1 MSTPEN
7 PATLTDLGEDALV
20 RRLTGLIPA
29 DPMVLVGPG
38 DDCAVVTDEADARL
52 LLKTDV
58 IVEGVHFL
66 READP
71 ALIGRKALAR
81 AISDIAA
88 MAGTP
93 LHALVT
99 LVLPPELEA
108 AYVEK
113 LFAGL
118 VELGTTFGVS
128 VVGGETAR
136 GPVLMISIA
145 LTGTCGEEPVLRSGG
160 QPGDRIWVTGELGGS
175 LCGRHF
181 TFLPRVKEATWLAAG
196 FRPTAMMDLSDGLAA
211 DLPRLAAASGCGW
224 RVEMTALPCSEGSL
238 SGQAWGDGEDYELL
252 FTTSPEV
259 EEDLKAA
266 WSHRFPDVKL
276 TAIGWLD
283 FEGIASGP
291 AGGWD
296 HFRKS

>member
-1 MSTPEN
+1 MSAPGQET
-7 PATLTDLGEDALV
+7 TLLDLGEDRLV
-20 RRLTGLIPA
+20 RRLIGLIPS

-66 READP
+66 REAP
-71 ALIGRKALAR
+71 PELIGRKALAR

-99 LVLPPELEA
+99 LVLPPELEPA
-108 AYVEK
+108 FVERM
-113 LFAGL
+113 FAGL
-118 VELGTTFGVS
+118 LELGREFGVS

-136 GPVLMISIA
+136 GPVMMISIA
-145 LTGTCGEEPVLRSGG
+145 ITGSCAEEPVLRSGG
-160 QPGDRIWVTGELGGS
+160 QAGDRIWVTGVLGGS
-175 LCGRHF
+175 IRGRHF
-181 TFLPRVKEATWLAAG
+181 TFTPRVKEAAWLVSG
-196 FRPTAMMDLSDGLAA
+196 FRPTAMMDISDGLAA

-224 RVEMTALPCSEGSL
+224 RVSLEALPCSDESNAE
-238 SGQAWGDGEDYELL
+238 QAWGDGEDYELL

-259 EEDLKAA
+259 EEDLQAA
-266 WSHRFPDVKL
+266 WSHRFPDVRL
-276 TAIGWLD
+276 TPIGWLD

-291 AGGWD
+291 GGGWD
-296 HFRKS
+296 HFRKP